1 MKKLCL
7 ICICV
12 LLLSYF
18 IISTQNNPEGNRITS
33 QTPENIPSETDVINL
48 IGSHPADRI
57 VAITTVNPD
66 NTPHMSTVGI
76 FVHNGLIKF
85 RASNKIAITRNLQR
99 TKKAIITLYK
109 IPKEPLPLSQ
119 HSGARVWVKLLT
131 DKTRDE
137 ALRQGKSIKS
147 IYSMEIIK
155 IKSLHESSETQK
167 KDNKNE

>member
-1 MKKLCL
+1 MKKLYL
-7 ICICV
+7 MCICV
-12 LLLSYF
+12 LLFSYF
-18 IISTQNNPEGNRITS
+18 IIST
-33 QTPENIPSETDVINL
+33 ENKVHFPSKTDVINL
-48 IGSHPADRI
+48 IRSHPADRI

-66 NTPHMSTVGI
+66 NSPHMSTVGI
-76 FVHNGLIKF
+76 FVQNGLIKF

-109 IPKEPLPLSQ
+109 MPKEPLPLSQ
-119 HSGARVWVKLLT
+119 HSGARVWVKLLA

-137 ALRQGKSIKS
+137 ALKQGKSIKS

-167 KDNKNE
+167 KDDENE